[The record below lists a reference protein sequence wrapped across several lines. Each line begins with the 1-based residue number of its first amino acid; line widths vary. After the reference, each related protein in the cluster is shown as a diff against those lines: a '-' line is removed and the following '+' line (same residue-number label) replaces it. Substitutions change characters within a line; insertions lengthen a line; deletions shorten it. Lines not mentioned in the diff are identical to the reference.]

1 MESSNRTLAKDIFL
15 AITSTSL
22 WPLSPYL
29 TTQDPSFHIWKM
41 SEWEGTTVGR
51 MLSGLLSS
59 FKKLFCEMRSMKG
72 LYRKEELMVVI
83 L

>member
-1 MESSNRTLAKDIFL
+1 MESSNRTWAKDIFL
-15 AITSTSL
+15 AINSTCM
-22 WPLSPYL
+22 WPQSPHV
-29 TTQDPSFHIWKM
+29 TTQDPGLRIWKM
-41 SEWEGTTVGR
+41 SEWEGTTVVR

-72 LYRKEELMVVI
+72 LYRKEELMVII

>member
-1 MESSNRTLAKDIFL
+1 M
-15 AITSTSL
+15 
-22 WPLSPYL
+22 
-29 TTQDPSFHIWKM
+29 TTQDPSLHIWKM
-41 SEWEGTTVGR
+41 SEWEGTTVVR

-72 LYRKEELMVVI
+72 LYRKEELMVII